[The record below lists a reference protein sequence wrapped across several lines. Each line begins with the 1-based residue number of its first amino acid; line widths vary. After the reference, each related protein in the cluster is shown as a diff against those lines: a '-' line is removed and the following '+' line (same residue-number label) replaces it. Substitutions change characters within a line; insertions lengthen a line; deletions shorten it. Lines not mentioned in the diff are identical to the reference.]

1 MLLDTA
7 EAMTSDFDQEAR
19 VSLDKFA
26 DQLPSVFNQVMMTYM
41 IHVMGGI
48 CFSFSFSY
56 KRNKYF
62 SSSSI
67 FLL

>member
-41 IHVMGGI
+41 IHVTGGI